1 MVMTMNAAEP
11 INPAVIDQFC
21 AEFQSAGFRREV
33 FAPAYGL
40 AESTLAVTASPAG
53 VLPVISYFD
62 VDALANGRVSVESGD
77 GPNRRTMPG
86 SGEPLPGVPIAIV
99 DPETGRRR
107 APDQVGEIWVGGP
120 TIAAGYWQREEET
133 AATFGAVI
141 QGEESAGT
149 YLRTGDLGAMV
160 NNELFVTRSE
170 ERRVG
175 KECVSPCRSRWSPY
189 HQTKIKPP
197 DKSNTIEN

>member
-1 MVMTMNAAEP
+1 
-11 INPAVIDQFC
+11 
-21 AEFQSAGFRREV
+21 
-33 FAPAYGL
+33 
-40 AESTLAVTASPAG
+40 
-53 VLPVISYFD
+53 
-62 VDALANGRVSVESGD
+62 
-77 GPNRRTMPG
+77 MPG

-160 NNELFVTRSE
+160 NNELFVTGRDRKSVVQGKSVSV
-170 ERRVG
+170 RVDHG
-175 KECVSPCRSRWSPY
+175 GSRIIKKK
-189 HQTKIKPP
+189 KIK
-197 DKSNTIEN
+197 